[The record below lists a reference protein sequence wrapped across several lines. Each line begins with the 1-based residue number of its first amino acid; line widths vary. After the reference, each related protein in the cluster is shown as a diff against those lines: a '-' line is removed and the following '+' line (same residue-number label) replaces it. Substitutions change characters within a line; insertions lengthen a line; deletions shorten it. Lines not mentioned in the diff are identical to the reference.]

1 MWITTITYDSAG
13 LLTISPE
20 DFEQIR
26 VSIEDKKNT
35 LKSIDG
41 AGNSIPGFEKP
52 QIGTIDPSSPVVIK
66 RGWNTESAAREFANF
81 ADAASEFIVVSV
93 EEQV

>member
-20 DFEQIR
+20 DFDQIR
-26 VSIEDKKNT
+26 VSIENKKNT
-35 LKSIDG
+35 LRLTDG

-52 QIGTIDPSSPVVIK
+52 QIDNIDPSAPVVIK
-66 RGWNTESAAREFANF
+66 RSWNTESAAREFASF
-81 ADAASEFIVVSV
+81 VDAASEFITVTV